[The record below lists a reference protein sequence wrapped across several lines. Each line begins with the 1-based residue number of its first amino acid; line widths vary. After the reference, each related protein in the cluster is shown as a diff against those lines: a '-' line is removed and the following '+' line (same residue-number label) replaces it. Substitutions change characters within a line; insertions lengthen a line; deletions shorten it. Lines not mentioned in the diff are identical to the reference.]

1 MKTPILNPFRRKGL
15 TLFIIILLSPLLWRG
30 AGGEVKAQEQI
41 DYKADGIKMLRTYK
55 GGAKRLLGHVRFT
68 TKDGMLM
75 TCDSSYFYDNNTIEA
90 YSNIF
95 IRQGDSLTITGKTA
109 HYDGHTKLGLIEGD
123 VVCKEKDMVLT
134 TAILNFDSKNK
145 TASYTTGGKIVS
157 TDNTLT
163 SRHAFYDSPSKAVW
177 FRYNVRMVNADYTML
192 ADTLKY
198 ITTSKTVVFLGPT
211 SGVSKKDSL
220 YCEWGWY
227 HTPTQTSH
235 LTKNATIFSGKTLMK
250 ADSIYYDKRKE
261 IGFGFDHVFL
271 IDTTQK
277 TIISGNRSYSNK
289 PKGITYMTDHALLT
303 KIMGKDSLFATAD
316 SMWAYAKKVK
326 APQPPKGGGNEG
338 TTDTVAPSI
347 GDTIPP
353 SGGGGAKF
361 KEIDS
366 TIIKAYRHVKIFKKD
381 MQGIADTMIFSTY
394 DSTAT
399 LYHLPVLWHEKHQLS
414 GNKIIIYYANKKIDR
429 IQIPENTFI
438 IDELDTI
445 HYNQIKGK
453 QLWAY
458 FKNDTLR
465 RIDITGNAQATYY
478 LQNDKKRLQGV
489 NCIESSKLSVLS
501 KAGKLDQ
508 ITFIK
513 KPKAKV
519 LPMKGLDVKT
529 VELKG
534 FSWQIYRKP
543 KSKEDLF
550 KKDKP

>member
-1 MKTPILNPFRRKGL
+1 MKSPILNPFRRKGL
-15 TLFIIILLSPLLWRG
+15 TFLIIILLSPLLWRG

-41 DYKADGIKMLRTYK
+41 DYKADGVKMLRTYK

-68 TKDGMLM
+68 TRDGMLM

-134 TAILNFDSKNK
+134 TAILNFDSKHK

-157 TDNTLT
+157 TENTLT

-177 FRYNVRMVNADYTML
+177 FRYNVRMVNADYTMV

-198 ITTSKTVVFLGPT
+198 ITSSKTVVFLGPT

-235 LTKNATIFSGKTLMK
+235 LTKNAAIYSGKTIMK
-250 ADSIYYDKRKE
+250 ADSIHYDKRKE
-261 IGFGFDHVFL
+261 IGFGFDHVRL
-271 IDTTQK
+271 IDTAEK

-289 PKGITYMTDHALLT
+289 PKGVMWMTDHALLT

-316 SMWAYAKKVK
+316 SMWAYAKKVRRK
-326 APQPPKGGGNEG
+326 VDSL
-338 TTDTVAPSI
+338 TTDSGKTYRIIKP
-347 GDTIPP
+347 DT
-353 SGGGGAKF
+353 SKT
-361 KEIDS
+361 IDS
-366 TIIKAYRHVKIFKKD
+366 TIIKAYHHVKIFKTD
-381 MQGIADTMIFSTY
+381 VQGIADTMLFSTY
-394 DSTAT
+394 DSTLT
-399 LYHLPVLWHEKHQLS
+399 LYHLPVLWHKQYQLS
-414 GNKIIIYYANKKIDR
+414 GNKIIVYYANKKIDR
-429 IQIPENTFI
+429 IQIPEHTFI
-438 IDELDTI
+438 VEQVDTI
-445 HYNQIKGK
+445 HFNQIKGRE
-453 QLWAY
+453 LWAY
-458 FKNDTLR
+458 FKKDTLK

-478 LQNDKKRLQGV
+478 IKNDKKRLQGV
-489 NCIESSKLSVLS
+489 NCIESSKLTVHS
-501 KAGKLDQ
+501 KADKLDQ

-519 LPMKGLDVKT
+519 LPMKGLDVKAI
-529 VELKG
+529 ELKG

-550 KKDKP
+550 KKVEAKDEVKAKAKP